1 MSRQKQCCLYDAQ
14 AEIAT
19 LALLTHSASWRTF
32 CIIVAYTTILM
43 ITMEHFITTMAA
55 RSGSRE
61 CLSFRR
67 GLPHHEAHRACK

>member
-1 MSRQKQCCLYDAQ
+1 MSRHKQCCLYDAQ

-19 LALLTHSASWRTF
+19 LALLLHSASWRTF

-43 ITMEHFITTMAA
+43 ITMEHFITNYGCPVGQP
-55 RSGSRE
+55 RV
-61 CLSFRR
+61 SFRR